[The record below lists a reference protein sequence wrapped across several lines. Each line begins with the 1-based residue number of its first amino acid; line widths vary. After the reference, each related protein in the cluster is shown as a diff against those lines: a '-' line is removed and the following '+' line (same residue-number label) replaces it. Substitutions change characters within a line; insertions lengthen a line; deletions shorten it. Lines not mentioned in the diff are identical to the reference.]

1 MQLRTLPVRYSV
13 VIALLIVFL
22 LALPLGAT
30 PFPGPGEEE
39 ARPVPEPAPP
49 LAAALGV
56 RFMEGSKS
64 KLIMERDG
72 KEYLV
77 DLEAQTIVENN
88 PPQVAAAEAQQ
99 TPAAAGAA
107 SGATIFRQQCTS
119 CHGDEGKGL
128 AAAATPDLTNFRARS
143 GITTQ
148 RVIDAITNGKSGTAM
163 PAFSGKLTAAQINDV
178 ALFVQSLPA
187 QPAQS
192 NIYEP
197 ADDFV
202 FSLPTGRS
210 VPKGSLFV
218 NFSHRFAYNPAFSG
232 PGLGNIALGW
242 DGFSLS
248 SFGLRYGITDKLSV
262 NVFRSPS
269 IIGRPIEFMGAFN
282 VLDEQDGH
290 PLNAALRVSVQGQ
303 DNFRRNYTTNFEAV
317 VSRSITRHAQ
327 LYVVPT
333 YSINNRRLITK
344 PGALPDRVPE
354 LPGFET
360 WSIGAGLAV
369 NIRPTVAIVTEVIP
383 TVKNGDELGIH
394 RPSYAL
400 GIQKRVRGH
409 SFTLGVSQGP
419 GTTVAQRA
427 GTRATLV
434 NNPSADKPS
443 GLFFGFNLMRQLR

>member
-1 MQLRTLPVRYSV
+1 MQLTLPVRYPV
-13 VIALLIVFL
+13 AIALLIAFR
-22 LALPLGAT
+22 LALPLGAA
-30 PFPGPGEEE
+30 PLRGAEETSPPAE
-39 ARPVPEPAPP
+39 AAPP

-56 RFMEGSKS
+56 RFVEGSTS
-64 KLIMERDG
+64 RLIVERDG
-72 KEYLV
+72 KEYLI
-77 DLEAQTIVENN
+77 DLPSQTIVEN
-88 PPQVAAAEAQQ
+88 PPLQVATAEAQQ

-107 SGATIFRQQCTS
+107 SGSTIFRQQCAS
-119 CHGDEGKGL
+119 CHGDDGRGL
-128 AAAATPDLTNFRARS
+128 APSATPDLTNFRARS
-143 GITTQ
+143 GISTQ
-148 RVIDAITNGKSGTAM
+148 SVIDVISNGKSGTAM
-163 PAFSGKLTAAQINDV
+163 PAFAGKLTVAQINDV
-178 ALFVQSLPA
+178 ALFVQSLSA

-192 NIYEP
+192 NLYEP

-202 FSLPTGRS
+202 YSLPTGRS
-210 VPKGSLFV
+210 VPKGALYV

-242 DGFSLS
+242 DGFSVS

-333 YSINNRRLITK
+333 YSIDNRRLITK

-354 LPGFET
+354 LAGFDT
-360 WSIGAGLAV
+360 LSIGAGLAV

-409 SFTLGVSQGP
+409 AFTLGVSQGP

-443 GLFFGFNLMRQLR
+443 GLFFGFNLMRRLR